1 MGFRAVQSSV
11 VIAAAAFS
19 ALTLA
24 APAAQAGPIPV
35 NTFVTNLNPSIPGN
49 FANADATFDQGVTGE
64 QAFNFGP
71 IPNGTISL
79 IPGNSETVG
88 GATFSGHQLAL
99 VDMTNTQFSALPGF
113 PGTYLNSQ
121 TAAGTADAITVTLGT
136 SVEAIG
142 INFGDHIR
150 SNNIYDF
157 VVNTAGGSFTEAAHF
172 NNGIPATSFF
182 FVGFVSSTPI
192 ESLTITDEQ
201 ITPTDTGNINIDL
214 TGFRLADP
222 VSVPEPATLALLG
235 VGLIALAALR
245 RRRDS

>member
-1 MGFRAVQSSV
+1 MGFRAVQSSI

-71 IPNGTISL
+71 VPNGTFSL

-99 VDMTNTQFSALPGF
+99 VDMTTQFSALPGF

-121 TAAGTADAITVTLGT
+121 TPAGTADAITLTLGT
-136 SVEAIG
+136 SVKAIG

-150 SNNIYDF
+150 SDNNYDF
-157 VVNTAGGSFTEAAHF
+157 VVNTAGGSFTEHAHF

-182 FVGFVSSTPI
+182 FVGFVSSTLI
-192 ESLTITDEQ
+192 DSVTVTDEQ
-201 ITPTDTGNINIDL
+201 ITPTDTSNINIDI

-235 VGLIALAALR
+235 VGLVGLAVLR